1 MKSATVKAPTP
12 HSAAGRTGVLKA
24 LKDQQYSRETLRDA
38 LFLEGE
44 EQAQLFALARAQRQ
58 RYFPLNE
65 VEVRSVIEI
74 SNVCNQQCEYCGM
87 GQTDSPMYLL
97 SYEEFLQTTAH
108 LYASGRR
115 VLLLQS
121 GENRSQTYVD
131 HVCRCV
137 QAAKSRFAD
146 LQFILCLGNFSK
158 EQYRQMKAAGAE
170 RYILKFETSN
180 PRLYERL
187 KPNDTFEER
196 IACLEHLLALG
207 FKVGSGSIV
216 GLPGQ
221 SIDEVLDDLLF
232 AGKFP
237 LAMVSCS
244 AFIPGE
250 GSKLHDALS
259 GNPDMTLNLLALM
272 RILYPN
278 RLIPT
283 TSPLERLKKDGQYLG
298 LMAGANTVT
307 IHDGTPEQF
316 KQLFP
321 IYSGRRFTPN
331 VDHIHNIV
339 KRAGLT
345 LAKGP
350 LI

>member
-1 MKSATVKAPTP
+1 MKSATVKAARPP
-12 HSAAGRTGVLKA
+12 SSARRTGVLKA
-24 LKDQQYSRETLRDA
+24 LENQQYGRETLRQA

-58 RYFPLNE
+58 RCFPLNE

-74 SNVCNQQCEYCGM
+74 SNVCTQQCEYCGM
-87 GQTDSPMYLL
+87 GQTDSPKYLL
-97 SYEEFLQTTAH
+97 SHDEFVEATAH

-121 GENRSQTYVD
+121 GENRSQAFVE
-131 HVCRCV
+131 HVCGCL
-137 QAAKSRFAD
+137 QAARSRFAD

-158 EQYRQMKAAGAE
+158 AQYSQMKAAGAD

-187 KPNDTFEER
+187 KPNDTFQER
-196 IACLEHLLALG
+196 IACLENLLAVG
-207 FKVGSGSIV
+207 FKVGSGNIV

-232 AGKFP
+232 VGKFP

-259 GNPDMTLNLLALM
+259 GSPDMTLNLLALM
-272 RILYPN
+272 RILYPD

-283 TSPLERLKKDGQYLG
+283 TSPLERLKKDGQYFG

-307 IHDGTPEQF
+307 IHDGTPKQF

-331 VDHIHNIV
+331 VEHIHNIV
-339 KRAGLT
+339 KRAGLR